1 MSTCAFCGSQ
11 HRMGSNYLAHR
22 LSTLRLRT
30 VKVCER
36 CLDQAR
42 DAGYEVAER
51 EPGMANS
58 HVTLA
63 RPA

>member
-1 MSTCAFCGSQ
+1 
-11 HRMGSNYLAHR
+11 MGRNFLAHR

-42 DAGYEVAER
+42 DAGYQVAER
-51 EPGMANS
+51 EPAFQHPEPMLS
-58 HVTLA
+58 

>member
-1 MSTCAFCGSQ
+1 
-11 HRMGSNYLAHR
+11 MGSNYLAHR

-36 CLDQAR
+36 CFDQAR
-42 DAGYEVAER
+42 EAGYEVAER
-51 EPGMANS
+51 EPGMGNA

>member
-1 MSTCAFCGSQ
+1 
-11 HRMGSNYLAHR
+11 MGRNYLAHR

-42 DAGYEVAER
+42 DAGYDVAER
-51 EPGMANS
+51 EPSFPNADAGVLSQHA
-58 HVTLA
+58 
-63 RPA
+63 